1 MNKILLA
8 LMAVLSGVFI
18 YLSMPASMDVK
29 EIISSYNSQSVNSK
43 SSFESKRVF
52 ELAYEKELE
61 KKTENPYGSTP
72 VQGTGEIKSFSY
84 PTVGPPVMLYL
95 QGDPVWKDY
104 PIKPGKVI
112 GPSGCGYTSLAIV
125 CSYFTNTQI
134 TPPNICDLA
143 GGRYHT
149 NQGISHQAFFDI
161 CANYGLRVKNLG
173 ADSWDAADAVLAQG
187 GLLIVS
193 ARPGIFT
200 TGGHI
205 MVVRG
210 KTDSGEYLVNNPSD
224 NPTKNHFNMSFSR
237 ETMRANIKGIWSVT
251 R

>member
-8 LMAVLSGVFI
+8 LLAILSCTFI
-18 YLSMPASMDVK
+18 YLSMPASIETK
-29 EIISSYNSQSVNSK
+29 QIISSYNSQTVNSK

-61 KKTENPYGSTP
+61 KKAENPYGSTP

-84 PTVGPPVMLYL
+84 PTTGPAVILYL

-112 GPSGCGYTSLAIV
+112 GPSGCGYTSLAMV

-149 NQGISHQAFFDI
+149 SSGISHSAFPDI
-161 CANYGLRVKNLG
+161 CANYGLKVQNLG
-173 ADSWDAADAVLAQG
+173 ATNWDGADAVLEQG

-200 TGGHI
+200 SGGHI

-210 KTDSGEYLVNNPSD
+210 KSETGEYLVNNPSD
-224 NPTKNHFNMSFSR
+224 NATKNHFNMSFSR
-237 ETMRANIKGIWSVT
+237 DTMKKNIKGIWAVT
-251 R
+251 K